1 MKRGPLAM
9 DGLTGLPHHASAPRR
24 LRRPPAV
31 LGLST
36 RGPAVGPNP
45 QGTRGPLQIDSS
57 RPRLFPRSLS
67 ARRAIWLAQHD
78 FERGTT
84 EEQRGAAV
92 CAARDGSETAERAG
106 ATPRQ
111 GRFAAPAL
119 TRGGRSCPLCQ
130 IGQQPKN

>member
-1 MKRGPLAM
+1 MA
-9 DGLTGLPHHASAPRR
+9 GLTQVWPHHASAPRR

-31 LGLST
+31 LGHST

-57 RPRLFPRSLS
+57 QPWLLIRSLS

-78 FERGTT
+78 FE
-84 EEQRGAAV
+84 QRHHG
-92 CAARDGSETAERAG
+92 RNSEGRRVVPPATGGRRLQSGQERP
-106 ATPRQ
+106 PRQ

-119 TRGGRSCPLCQ
+119 TRGGRSCPCA
-130 IGQQPKN
+130 K